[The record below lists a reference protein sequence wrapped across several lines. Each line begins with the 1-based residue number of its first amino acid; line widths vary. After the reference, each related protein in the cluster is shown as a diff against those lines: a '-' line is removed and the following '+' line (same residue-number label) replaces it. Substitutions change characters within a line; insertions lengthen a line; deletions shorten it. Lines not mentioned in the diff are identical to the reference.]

1 MTNPNQALSDKFS
14 DMVSSN
20 KGIIYKVANLY
31 CHDIETR
38 KDLVQEIIYQLW
50 RSYPKY
56 NDTYKVS
63 TWMYTISINVAI
75 SSYRKQSKRDTMY
88 VPITET
94 ENTIAIIEGNE
105 MDEKVSLLY
114 QFINELKELDKAL
127 MFLYLESHSYTQIA
141 EIMGISETNVATKI
155 SRNKEKLKLKF
166 TNFKNK

>member
-1 MTNPNQALSDKFS
+1 MKNANQALSDQFS
-14 DMVSSN
+14 DMISSN

-31 CHDIETR
+31 FHDVETR

-50 RSYPKY
+50 RSYPNY
-56 NDTYKVS
+56 NTAYKVS

-94 ENTIAIIEGNE
+94 ENIIATVEGNE
-105 MDEKVSLLY
+105 MDEKVSFLY
-114 QFINELKELDKAL
+114 QFINELKDLDKAL
-127 MFLYLESHSYTQIA
+127 MFLYLESHSYAQIA